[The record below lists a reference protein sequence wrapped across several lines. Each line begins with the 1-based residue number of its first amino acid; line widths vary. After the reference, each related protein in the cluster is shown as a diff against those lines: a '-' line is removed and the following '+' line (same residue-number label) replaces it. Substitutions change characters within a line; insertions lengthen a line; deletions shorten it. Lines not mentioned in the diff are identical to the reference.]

1 MVDQP
6 VGYLLLAKGRI
17 VPDPAEPPSGLFLRG
32 TIKDGVF
39 APEGAIEG
47 DGEFGDAGQPGWME
61 LADGSFHGDQT
72 SRPPFPPY
80 VRGYLTKSG
89 EFRPLSRKVTY

>member
-1 MVDQP
+1 MADDQA
-6 VGYLLLAKGRI
+6 GYLTLAQGRM
-17 VPDPAEPPSGLFLRG
+17 VPDSGTPPDGLYLRG
-32 TIKDGVF
+32 KIHDGQFV
-39 APEGAIEG
+39 PEGAVEG
-47 DGEFGDAGQPGWME
+47 DGSFGDSGQPGWME

>member
-1 MVDQP
+1 MVDEQH
-6 VGYLLLAKGRI
+6 GYLLVAAGRI
-17 VPDPAEPPSGLFLRG
+17 VPTTGEPPTGLFLKG
-32 TIKDGVF
+32 KIKDGVF
-39 APEGAIEG
+39 VPEGAIEG
-47 DGEFGDAGQPGWME
+47 DGAFGDAGQPGWME

-89 EFRPLSRKVTY
+89 EFHPLSRKVTY